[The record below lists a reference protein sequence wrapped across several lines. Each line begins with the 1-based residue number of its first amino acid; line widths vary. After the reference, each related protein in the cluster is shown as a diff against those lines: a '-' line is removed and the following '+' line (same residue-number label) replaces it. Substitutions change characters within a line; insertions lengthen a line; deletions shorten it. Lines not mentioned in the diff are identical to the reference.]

1 LRGAIEVWRQYCGA
15 SVTGGPVNSG
25 HYLAEE
31 APGEV
36 LERLLPFLSA

>member
-1 LRGAIEVWRQYCGA
+1 V
-15 SVTGGPVNSG
+15 SGGPVSSG

-36 LERLLPFLSA
+36 LERLSAFFSG